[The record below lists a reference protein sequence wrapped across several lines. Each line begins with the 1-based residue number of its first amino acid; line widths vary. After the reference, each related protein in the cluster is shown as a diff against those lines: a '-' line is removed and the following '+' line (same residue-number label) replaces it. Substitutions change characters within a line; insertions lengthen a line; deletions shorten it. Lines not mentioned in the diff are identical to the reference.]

1 MKNGFSKLI
10 MIAIALIVSFS
21 AECIAGN
28 KTYHSVP
35 LKKQYKEHNQDL
47 DPEGV
52 RMPPRNITC
61 FITADEFQS
70 EIDPNDIISYEAWD
84 EAGNI
89 CKASFLEDI
98 PFCQYLFNS
107 PDNYQ
112 IKISTT
118 DFIFIGYIST
128 L

>member
-1 MKNGFSKLI
+1 M
-10 MIAIALIVSFS
+10 SFP
-21 AECIAGN
+21 AEGIAGN
-28 KTYHSVP
+28 GTCHSVF
-35 LKKQYKEHNQDL
+35 LKKQYKEHKQDL

-61 FITADEFQS
+61 FITPDEFQS
-70 EIDPNDIISYEAWD
+70 EIDPNDIISYEVWN
-84 EAGNI
+84 EAGDI
-89 CKASFLEDI
+89 CKATFIEDI

-112 IKISTT
+112 IRISTT